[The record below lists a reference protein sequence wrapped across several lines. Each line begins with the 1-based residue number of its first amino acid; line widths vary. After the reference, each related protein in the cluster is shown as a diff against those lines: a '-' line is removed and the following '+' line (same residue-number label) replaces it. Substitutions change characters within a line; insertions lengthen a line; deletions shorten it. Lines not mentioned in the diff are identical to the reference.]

1 MLHYLQ
7 RRARHDHALSIILL
21 HGFGANAADL
31 TPLAELFD
39 PQQHYHWLFP
49 EAHLALGEDMPEARL
64 WFPEDRQL
72 QQQALEGYYFNTIAT
87 IDPSGLS
94 EAAQQVVE
102 LIQSLHLSIEQS
114 ILGGF
119 SQGSIVAI
127 EMVAN
132 QLAAPRAL
140 LLFSSVLT
148 APQRWE
154 GGLQKA
160 KGCPF
165 LQCHGRFDEVLRHQD
180 AVALHQLLLNTGFQG
195 KLESF
200 EGGHE
205 IPPTLT
211 NSVVGFLLQ
220 LSQSPQNHE

>member
-7 RRARHDHALSIILL
+7 RQARHDHTLSIILL

-31 TPLAELFD
+31 TPLADLFD
-39 PQQHYHWLFP
+39 PQQHYHWFFP
-49 EAHLALGEDMPEARL
+49 EAHLTLEEDLPEARL
-64 WFPEDRQL
+64 WFPDDRKL
-72 QQQALEGYYFNTIAT
+72 QQLALEGHYFNTIAS

-94 EAAQQVVE
+94 KAAQQVVE
-102 LIQSLHLSIEQS
+102 LTEALHLSTKQS

-119 SQGSIVAI
+119 SQGSMVAM

-132 QLAAPRAL
+132 QLATPRAL
-140 LLFSSVLT
+140 LLFSAALT

-154 GGLQKA
+154 TGLQRA
-160 KGCPF
+160 SGCAF
-165 LQCHGRFDEVLRHQD
+165 LQSHGRVDEVLRYQD
-180 AVALHQLLLNTGFQG
+180 AVALYQLLLRVGFQG
-195 KLESF
+195 HLESF

-211 NSVVGFLLQ
+211 NSVVSFLSQ
-220 LSQSPQNHE
+220 LSQSP